1 MGSFCFH
8 HDIFP
13 NLLLQVVPNSRSR
26 SQIGE
31 TTTDGG
37 LYEIFQQDYGPV
49 GSPGFQSAHENF
61 IISSAGYV
69 VASLLLQLKDR
80 HNGNILIDRFSPQND
95 MLFCIKLSRSKWWH
109 KIKWHVLHLILF
121 LYYLF
126 VLKTFSRTTRG
137 KCSIKRLRLLNNLHG
152 MDAMECPCFIRNDY
166 LRVIANI
173 LFSSYFRERY

>member
-1 MGSFCFH
+1 MQRKGISSSCIHNRLLRLRKVVFAKWRSKRYKTQAC
-8 HDIFP
+8 IFKVGDD
-13 NLLLQVVPNSRSR
+13 LLPTDPERSIIEVVPNSRSR

-95 MLFCIKLSRSKWWH
+95 MLFCIKLSRSKW
-109 KIKWHVLHLILF
+109 
-121 LYYLF
+121 
-126 VLKTFSRTTRG
+126 
-137 KCSIKRLRLLNNLHG
+137 
-152 MDAMECPCFIRNDY
+152 
-166 LRVIANI
+166 
-173 LFSSYFRERY
+173 